1 MGASNNGLPAFQTN
15 ITGLA
20 SQSAMLGDFSN
31 SKTVVFTNDC
41 RQYLNGG
48 LNSSCADYPTLV
60 DTNFDGS
67 NLTAYKS
74 FT

>member
-15 ITGLA
+15 IPGLV
-20 SQSAMLGDFSN
+20 SPSAMLGDFSN

-41 RQYLNGG
+41 RQYLSGF
-48 LNSSCADYPTLV
+48 NSSCADYPTLV
-60 DTNFDGS
+60 DTNFDGT
-67 NLTAYKS
+67 NLTAYRS